1 MGNFTNKIDFAVIFS
16 VNKANPNGDPLNGN
30 RPRDNYDGYG
40 EVSDVCL
47 KRKIRNRLQDNN
59 FKIFVQSDDNKKD
72 EFKSLSERAAA
83 TKELKEAGKDK
94 DKYAKAACEKW
105 IDVRSFGQVFAFK
118 TDKKGEGVSVGVR
131 GPVSI
136 QTAVS
141 VRPIDIV
148 STQITKSV
156 NSETSEKKSSDTMGM
171 KHRVE
176 QGIYV
181 TYGSINH
188 QLAEKIGFS
197 DEDAEAIKEALIT
210 LFENDASSARPEGS
224 MEVCKVIWWK
234 HNCFTGQYSSAKV
247 HRSLQVRV
255 FEDADHYTE
264 ESEDDSNS
272 IVSKLEVPNG
282 KTIYQMVLHK
292 LDGLEVE
299 VYEGV

>member
-1 MGNFTNKIDFAVIFS
+1 MSNFTNKIDFAVIFS

-30 RPRDNYDGYG
+30 RPRDNYEGYG

-47 KRKIRNRLQDNN
+47 KRKIRNRLQDNGY
-59 FKIFVQSDDNKKD
+59 KIFVQSDDNKRD
-72 EFKSLSERAAA
+72 EFKSLSERAIGTQA
-83 TKELKEAGKDK
+83 LKDAGKDK
-94 DKYAKAACEKW
+94 DQYAKAACDEW

-118 TDKKGEGVSVGVR
+118 TDKKGDGVSVGVR

-141 VRPIDIV
+141 VCPIDIV
-148 STQITKSV
+148 SMQITKSV
-156 NSETSEKKSSDTMGM
+156 NSETKDKKSSDTMGM

-176 QGIYV
+176 QGVYV

-188 QLAEKIGFS
+188 QLAEKTGFS
-197 DEDAEAIKEALIT
+197 DEDSEAIKQALIT

-224 MEVCKVIWWK
+224 MEVCKVIWWE

-247 HRSLQVRV
+247 HRSLQVNV
-255 FEDADHYTE
+255 FDKTE
-264 ESEDDSNS
+264 EGTERVDNSENTIISELDVSNS
-272 IVSKLEVPNG
+272 SVH
-282 KTIYQMVLHK
+282 YQMVLHK
-292 LDGLEVE
+292 LDGLEVK